1 MPWLP
6 WYPGFTPWSGRGGYA
21 PPEKIYWINWIMQ
34 NKLWPAASWD
44 LSYEGGCTDMI
55 QKDVSKNDKWSQSI
69 LIIFCLCGF
78 QICFIVTLIVHC
90 TDKNILFLL
99 WHLYTY
105 TVIHWFIIVMNES
118 KVDWKSQ
125 SVKTSVFLNFS
136 VLSRSPLYSAKL
148 VSLAP
153 FLKTSCCQ
161 PIIPSLL
168 TLSILPVSKPSI
180 LNTNLTPH
188 SIIASTCLQSD
199 LLFPG
204 GFMTI

>member
-1 MPWLP
+1 MFNLTCSLYSSPLTYCPPWTGGRFGPTLPWLWLPMLPMLWLP

-21 PPEKIYWINWIMQ
+21 PPEIIYWINLIMQ

-105 TVIHWFIIVMNES
+105 TLIHYCHEWV
-118 KVDWKSQ
+118 
-125 SVKTSVFLNFS
+125 
-136 VLSRSPLYSAKL
+136 
-148 VSLAP
+148 
-153 FLKTSCCQ
+153 
-161 PIIPSLL
+161 
-168 TLSILPVSKPSI
+168 
-180 LNTNLTPH
+180 
-188 SIIASTCLQSD
+188 
-199 LLFPG
+199 
-204 GFMTI
+204 